1 MKSQSKRTSRLFVFV
16 GVVVAIII
24 AVLSWRYF
32 GTGSDNNTSGAQQSA
47 RGQDTSHGGRR
58 NTPLAPVQAATATE
72 QEVPRYLTGL
82 GTVIAANTVTVTS
95 RVDGELMALHFTEG
109 QQVKAGDLLAEIDPR
124 PYEVQL
130 TQAQGSWPKIRPR
143 WITPVVIWPV
153 IRNCPKLA

>member
-58 NTPLAPVQAATATE
+58 NTPLAPCKPQP
-72 QEVPRYLTGL
+72 QPSRKCH
-82 GTVIAANTVTVTS
+82 VIS
-95 RVDGELMALHFTEG
+95 
-109 QQVKAGDLLAEIDPR
+109 LA
-124 PYEVQL
+124 
-130 TQAQGSWPKIRPR
+130 
-143 WITPVVIWPV
+143 
-153 IRNCPKLA
+153 